1 MLNLNNP
8 GISIN
13 SDPSQAGPYDYRPL
27 WRISRPDYAI
37 NLAGDCINC
46 ETGQFL
52 TLNKGKWFILFDKI
66 AKTQTRYRREL
77 LVGIATA
84 LGIQRHEV
92 QKLSKKLNLPL
103 ISTKTA
109 SLDDDTLHTIFNY
122 LQEGKPNREIAQ
134 LVNIDIQRVNNIRIR
149 QRYADKS
156 AGYIWPETDTVR

>member
-1 MLNLNNP
+1 MSNLNNL

-27 WRISRPDYAI
+27 WHISQNDAMIRLLKKRTAYV
-37 NLAGDCINC
+37 CIS
-46 ETGQFL
+46 EKFKEVY
-52 TLNKGKWFILFDKI
+52 NKGIHHERGL
-66 AKTQTRYRREL
+66 AQ
-77 LVGIATA
+77 A

-122 LQEGKPNREIAQ
+122 LQEGKSNREIAQ
-134 LVNIDIQRVNNIRIR
+134 LVNIDIQRINNIRIR

-156 AGYIWPETDTVR
+156 AGHIWPENDTVR